1 LGHTM
6 NEIQGSRS
14 GQPEVYLVTG
24 GAGLLGR
31 AIVSQLLE
39 QGKTVRI
46 LDIEPIIDDR
56 VEIMVGD
63 IRDAAAVSRAC
74 QGVDTVF
81 HTAAAVWDP
90 NLAPEIYQE
99 TNVVATKLIIDTC
112 IRMGVP
118 RLVYTSSLDVIMD
131 GKHGHHLADE
141 SLPYPANW
149 KKMNHYAYSKMM
161 GEQAVIRANGPTFS
175 TCSLRLVGLYGPGDK
190 YHLPNVIK
198 NAKSGM
204 NIRLGNGKAQFSH
217 IFSGNAAHAHI
228 LAAECLTPDSSVAG
242 QIYFITD
249 FQAVN
254 FFDFMIPFLDQLG
267 IPVPRISIPYRL
279 ANVLAWFVEK
289 FSTRSNFNRFAV
301 YNVCVDH
308 TFVHDKATN
317 DFGYQPVFTPD
328 EAFSITLEWL
338 KTQKFLK

>member
-1 LGHTM
+1 M
-6 NEIQGSRS
+6 DEITGSRS
-14 GQPEVYLVTG
+14 GQPKVYLVTG

-46 LDIEPIIDDR
+46 LDIQPIMDDR
-56 VEIMVGD
+56 AEVMVGD
-63 IRDAAAVSRAC
+63 IRDAAVVRRAC
-74 QGVDTVF
+74 QGVVTVF

-90 NLAPEIYQE
+90 ALPPGIFQE
-99 TNVVATKLIIDTC
+99 TNVTGTRLVIDTC

-118 RLVYTSSLDVIMD
+118 RLVYTSSLDVVMD
-131 GKHGHHLADE
+131 GKHGHRLADE
-141 SLPYPANW
+141 SLPYPTNLE
-149 KKMNHYAYSKMM
+149 KMNRYAYSKML
-161 GEQAVIRANGPTFS
+161 GEQAVIKANGPAFS

-198 NAKSGM
+198 NVKSGA

-217 IFSGNAAHAHI
+217 VFSGNAAHAHL
-228 LAAECLTPDSSVAG
+228 LAAERLAPDSPVAG

-249 FQAVN
+249 YQAVN
-254 FFDFMIPFLDQLG
+254 FFDFMIPFLEQLD

-279 ANVLAWFVEK
+279 ANALAWFAEK
-289 FSTRSNFNRFAV
+289 VNSRSYFSRFAV

-308 TFVHDKATN
+308 TFVHDKATR
-317 DFGYQPVFTPD
+317 DFCYQPVFTPE
-328 EAFSITLEWL
+328 EAFNITLEWL
-338 KTQKFLK
+338 KTQKF